1 MNKVKFCIAQQVIS
15 WRRFAMRRKA
25 AQIAEFTGFV
35 KKTESSVACRGTF
48 HALCLRKF
56 GLSALEAAQF
66 NVPCVI
72 SNQSGVTE
80 VLHNVLKADFWDTD
94 KLANYLYAVLN
105 YNGLRETMTRLTS
118 IDIKNISWDNSARE
132 VLKSY
137 KHVLHREDEQ
147 EQSDKSIGL

>member
-1 MNKVKFCIAQQVIS
+1 M
-15 WRRFAMRRKA
+15 
-25 AQIAEFTGFV
+25 
-35 KKTESSVACRGTF
+35 
-48 HALCLRKF
+48 
-56 GLSALEAAQF
+56 
-66 NVPCVI
+66 
-72 SNQSGVTE
+72 
-80 VLHNVLKADFWDTD
+80 LKADFWDTD

-147 EQSDKSIGL
+147 EQSDKSVGL